1 MELLSVWDYFLI
13 ILSYDVSSL
22 FTNISLNETVD
33 LAVDVIF
40 DNNQSMN
47 ITGHQIKKRFVFA
60 LSQTNFLFNNEIDD
74 QNDGASMMLDLDRAL
89 ANICMGYNENKLLN
103 SE

>member
-1 MELLSVWDYFLI
+1 MI

-22 FTNISLNETVD
+22 FTKISLNETVD

-40 DNNQSMN
+40 DNNQGMN
-47 ITGHQIKKRFVFA
+47 ITGHQIKKLFVFA

-74 QNDGASMMLDLDRAL
+74 QNDGASMMLNLDRAL